1 MLFPERSVG
10 AVDNV
15 EEGFPLR
22 GDTLTGFSY
31 CSSLWYI
38 SRAYIK
44 PHNQPIPRTDGN
56 HGNNYRENRA
66 VLTLS
71 PITFPEPGAVKNI
84 Q

>member
-10 AVDNV
+10 AVDYV

-22 GDTLTGFSY
+22 GYTLAGFSY

-44 PHNQPIPRTDGN
+44 RHHQPIARTDEN
-56 HGNNYRENRA
+56 HDKNERENRA